1 MINNVTGTAGANQ
14 NYELKEK
21 QSGKKTEA
29 AQSKEEQ
36 AAVLE
41 LGKASGSNATY
52 SRPTARKADVDEIN
66 RLWEQSQKS
75 YASLRK
81 LVEDLLSRQGKKFQ
95 DVLAGKEVL
104 IVDEKT
110 RAAATE
116 AVSEDGELG
125 VKAVSDNIVAFAKA
139 VAGDDKTKIGEMRT
153 AIIQGFKEAEKVWGG
168 KLPDISYK
176 TYDEVMRKLD
186 EWEQS

>member
-1 MINNVTGTAGANQ
+1 MISNIKGTTGVNQ

-21 QSGKKTEA
+21 QNNKNAEA
-29 AQSKEEQ
+29 TQNKEEQ

-41 LGKASGSNATY
+41 LGKSDRSNATY
-52 SRPTARKADVDEIN
+52 SKPTVKNVDVDEIN

-81 LVEDLLSRQGKKFQ
+81 LVEDLLARQGKKFA

-104 IVDEKT
+104 IVDEET

-125 VKAVSDNIVAFAKA
+125 VRAVSDNIVSFAKA
-139 VAGDDKTKIGEMRT
+139 LAGDDKTKASEMRA
-153 AIIQGFKEAEKVWGG
+153 AIIQGFKEAEKAWGG
-168 KLPDISYK
+168 KLPDISQR